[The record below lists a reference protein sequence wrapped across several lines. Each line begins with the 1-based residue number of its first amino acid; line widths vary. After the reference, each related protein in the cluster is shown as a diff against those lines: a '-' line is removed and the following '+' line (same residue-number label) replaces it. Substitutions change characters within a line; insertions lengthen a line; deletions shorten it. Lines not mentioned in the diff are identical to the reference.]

1 MAENTPQD
9 FFDSQNPPAAAPPP
23 APPKKERK
31 KRSPRKPPAEAA
43 PAADVSPTNR
53 RRKGKVPTNAPAKP
67 RKERNKREPRAAK
80 VALDVAISALA
91 GLKPDEAQMVAVA
104 AGKLGAMPKRSRGRI
119 VAALARMFA

>member
-9 FFDSQNPPAAAPPP
+9 FFDSQNKPDAPPAEP
-23 APPKKERK
+23 AKERK
-31 KRSPRKPPAEAA
+31 KRSPRKPPADAA
-43 PAADVSPTNR
+43 PAEP
-53 RRKGKVPTNAPAKP
+53 K
-67 RKERNKREPRAAK
+67 KERKKRAAPTGNGAAPKKERKKREPRAAK

-91 GLKPDEAQMVAVA
+91 GLKPDEAQMVAAA